1 MTSLGAQLVKN
12 PPAMQKTPV
21 HPWVGKIPWRRD
33 RLPTPVFLGFPG
45 GSAGKESAR
54 SEGDLGL
61 TPGLGSSSGEGD
73 SYSLQY
79 PGLVVCTKSSTIST
93 PGEDSLPSDF
103 TKLIRI
109 V

>member
-1 MTSLGAQLVKN
+1 MVKN
-12 PPAMQKTPV
+12 PLAMQKTPV

-33 RLPTPVFLGFPG
+33 RVPTPVFLHFPG

-54 SEGDLGL
+54 NEGDLGS
-61 TPGLGSSSGEGD
+61 TPGLGGSSGEGD

-79 PGLVVCTKSSTIST
+79 PGLVVCTRSSTIT
-93 PGEDSLPSDF
+93 THGEDVLPSDF